1 MNDDNPTEK
10 RLIEKYDKYP
20 DYLKITFK
28 KPDTFYDYLVP
39 FNSSNREAITKI
51 LNPKSKEAICNLAFP
66 VTMYI

>member
-51 LNPKSKEAICNLAFP
+51 LNSKSKEAISNLAFP